1 MEVVVQ
7 VVVQGIVQVH
17 VILVVLA
24 VVVLH
29 AADIVIMHVV
39 MDVTLHAKIHV
50 VIAAKH
56 IVRMDVQVVK
66 DNVVTLVKGVAHL
79 AVKRNVAKVVFWAV
93 RNHAE
98 IHAL

>member
-1 MEVVVQ
+1 MAVVPAAVLE
-7 VVVQGIVQVH
+7 IVRAL
-17 VILVVLA
+17 VILDVLV